1 MRIGIDN
8 ISLGEATGLKGPG
21 GMRMY
26 LQSLLAWFSKLAPQ
40 NEYLLFTP
48 DWADPLLDEYPPN
61 VQVVKLTGVP
71 KNRTARILY
80 QQTAMPLAIA
90 RHQLDVYFA
99 TATVAPLAVKVPVV
113 LAVQFIQ
120 FYDLPQS
127 YSKFRTAYLKM
138 ILPLSL
144 HKARQVIIFSESSKR
159 DLIRWTGIPA
169 TRVNVVP
176 HGLAQDIGCLP
187 NFPANKSASNN
198 NLTLTNGRPYI
209 LYVSA
214 TYGYKNHTRLIQSFG
229 QMKQRWNFPHVL
241 LLVGSEVTVTYSE
254 LRQVA
259 QSVGMADDVIFAG
272 RLDPHEQ
279 VTETYLNADL
289 AVIPTL
295 YETFGFPALE
305 AMACG
310 CPVVTSNCGSMA
322 ELAGDA
328 AILVDPYDIESIS
341 NGMAQVLHNSE
352 LRQSL
357 IERGRKRAAS
367 YTWKQS
373 AAQTLRI
380 LERGSQKQQCVS

>member
-8 ISLGEATGLKGPG
+8 ISAGEATGRQGPG

-26 LQSLLAWFSKLAPQ
+26 LQSLLTWFSKLAPQ

-80 QQTAMPLAIA
+80 QQTALPLALA
-90 RHQLDVYFA
+90 RHQMDVYFA

-120 FYDLPQS
+120 FYESPEA
-127 YSKFRTAYLKM
+127 YSKFRTAYLKV

-144 HKARQVIIFSESSKR
+144 HKARQVIIFTESSKR
-159 DLIRWTGIPA
+159 DLIRWTGISA
-169 TRVNVVP
+169 ARVNIVP
-176 HGLAQDIGCLP
+176 HGLTQDIECLP
-187 NFPANKSASNN
+187 DFPANRLASDN
-198 NLTLTNGRPYI
+198 NLALTNGRPYI
-209 LYVSA
+209 IYVSA
-214 TYGYKNHTRLIQSFG
+214 TYGYKNHARLIQAFG
-229 QMKQRWNFPHVL
+229 QMKRRWNLPHVL
-241 LLVGSEVTVTYSE
+241 LLVGSEVTVTFSE
-254 LRQVA
+254 LRRVA
-259 QSVGMADDVIFAG
+259 ELVGMANDVIFAG
-272 RLDPHEQ
+272 RLDPHEK

-310 CPVVTSNCGSMA
+310 CPVVTSHCGSMA

-328 AILVDPYDIESIS
+328 AMLVDPYDIESIA
-341 NGMAQVLHNSE
+341 NGMAQVLHDSE

-357 IERGRKRAAS
+357 IERGIKRAAS
-367 YTWKQS
+367 YTWKRS
-373 AAQTLRI
+373 AELTLQI
-380 LERGSQKQQCVS
+380 LERVSQK